1 MSSSVGS
8 WPGSTLE
15 DWLKWLAGK
24 ASGYWWVHVRYYWA
38 CWIFGTDPRK
48 TVGLKKRDS
57 LKCAGV
63 SQQTLEQ
70 RSSLWNWPR
79 MKQEINKLYVHC
91 SIAEHTFMTAQQ
103 LLSIIPQLNST
114 WSHIHVCCQPLLMKP
129 FCKTTVITCHCRDH
143 CGYMTSNNKE
153 DSYQIVL
160 FLFINTARLLCQK
173 LYCLYNT
180 QLPTITNYYHS
191 WSLRP
196 APQCLAFSSL

>member
-1 MSSSVGS
+1 MPQFLYAWQARSFCSFF
-8 WPGSTLE
+8 T
-15 DWLKWLAGK
+15 KMN
-24 ASGYWWVHVRYYWA
+24 
-38 CWIFGTDPRK
+38 CDPRK

-57 LKCAGV
+57 LKCAGA

-79 MKQEINKLYVHC
+79 MKQEINKPYMHC
-91 SIAEHTFMTAQQ
+91 FIAEHTFMTAQQ

-114 WSHIHVCCQPLLMKP
+114 WYHIHVCCQPLLMKP
-129 FCKTTVITCHCRDH
+129 FCKTSVITCHCRDH

-173 LYCLYNT
+173 LYCLEVAQRWTYFF
-180 QLPTITNYYHS
+180 IV
-191 WSLRP
+191 
-196 APQCLAFSSL
+196 CLFVLS